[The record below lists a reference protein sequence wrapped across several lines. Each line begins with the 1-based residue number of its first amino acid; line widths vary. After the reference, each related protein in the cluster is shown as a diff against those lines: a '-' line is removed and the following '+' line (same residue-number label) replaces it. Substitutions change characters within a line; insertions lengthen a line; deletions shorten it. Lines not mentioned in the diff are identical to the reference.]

1 MTAQVDIIPDNQNIE
16 VQSSQVYTNTVRLAE
31 SFGYKGSL
39 TIGSLED
46 EIRFYQQRTAEA
58 CIEMGKRLL
67 ILKEMCPHGE
77 FSQRIEML
85 GFQPRMAQ
93 KFMQAV
99 LKISQSNANSN
110 SLLAA
115 AGTQTKLLELV
126 TLDDDNLE
134 ALSRGDSI
142 GDINLDD
149 IETMSVR
156 ELKKALKEARAD
168 SEAKEELLLNKDRK
182 INELDSKLSVR
193 KQIDQFKIV
202 QTEVEAHINDELAQA
217 TASLM
222 TAVSQFN
229 AKIDV
234 LNEQAGENFLPHIKD
249 KISQDA
255 SLVYQR
261 IADVGLDI
269 GIDLN
274 AMMTGNDWLSDET
287 KPADISDFELQT
299 YTEADLDA
307 KNQ

>member
-1 MTAQVDIIPDNQNIE
+1 MKDITPTQPISQLAVSTA
-16 VQSSQVYTNTVRLAE
+16 RLAE
-31 SFGYKGSL
+31 SLGYQGSL

-77 FSQRIEML
+77 FAQRIEIL

-99 LKISQSNANSN
+99 LKITQSNANSN
-110 SLLAA
+110 SLLAS

-126 TLDDDNLE
+126 TLDDDDLE
-134 ALSRGDSI
+134 ALSHGDSVGNI
-142 GDINLDD
+142 TLDD

-168 SEAKEELLLNKDRK
+168 ATAKEELLAGKDRK
-182 INELDSKLSVR
+182 INELDSKLTVR
-193 KQIDQFKIV
+193 KQPDQFKQV
-202 QTEVEAHINDELAQA
+202 QIEVEQHINDELAQA

-229 AKIDV
+229 AKV
-234 LNEQAGENFLPHIKD
+234 ELLNSQAGENFLPHLKD
-249 KISQDA
+249 KIQQDI
-255 SLVYQR
+255 SVVYNR
-261 IADVGLDI
+261 IAQVGFEV
-269 GIDLN
+269 GVDLEI
-274 AMMTGNDWLSDET
+274 MMKPDWLDTDSQ
-287 KPADISDFELQT
+287 PADIPDFELST
-299 YTEADLDA
+299 YTEADLD
-307 KNQ
+307 K

>member
-1 MTAQVDIIPDNQNIE
+1 MKDITPIEPIAQPLTQPVVQPTSQLAVATA
-16 VQSSQVYTNTVRLAE
+16 RLAE
-31 SFGYKGSL
+31 TLGYQGSL

-77 FSQRIEML
+77 FANRIEML

-99 LKISQSNANSN
+99 LKITQSNANSN
-110 SLLAA
+110 SLLTA

-126 TLDDDNLE
+126 TLDDDELE
-134 ALSRGDSI
+134 ALSQGDSVGNI
-142 GDINLDD
+142 TLDD

-168 SEAKEELLLNKDRK
+168 NTAKEELLAGKDRK

-193 KQIDQFKIV
+193 KQIDQFTIV
-202 QTEVEAHINDELAQA
+202 QQEVEAHINDELAQA
-217 TASLM
+217 TASVL
-222 TAVSQFN
+222 TAISQFN
-229 AKIDV
+229 AVIDT
-234 LNEQAGENFLPHIKD
+234 LTEQAGENFLPHMKD
-249 KISQDA
+249 KITQDT
-255 SLVYQR
+255 SIIYQR

-274 AMMTGNDWLSDET
+274 TMMTGNDWMT
-287 KPADISDFELQT
+287 QP
-299 YTEADLDA
+299 TE
-307 KNQ
+307 